1 MVGTDIKFLLIYP
14 VPFLVTPLPLM
25 AFATEEITGCTNK
38 AAKVAHRELR
48 NLLSCFFIQCFTV

>member
-1 MVGTDIKFLLIYP
+1 MDIKFLLIYP

-38 AAKVAHRELR
+38 AAKVAHRDLR